1 MARHAAEEQLGL
13 LPAHGPHDALLY
25 DSPKHL
31 AAVAVPFLRNGLA
44 RGDVVVLAAGGP
56 AVRLLHEAVDGDSRV
71 IVLDRGDLYRPRTPA
86 ALTTYR
92 GLGNRRPPGSD
103 ALVRVIGEV
112 DFGPTR
118 RHWPEWQRFE
128 AVMNHQLPGGSVWG
142 LCIFDTQ
149 RLPQA
154 LLDTALQTH
163 PHVATATGRTPNP
176 RFTDPASYLRSLP
189 VPVEPLEASQ
199 PSLSIADVRDVAG
212 LRHSVA
218 DQLARLPG
226 QDLAGDFLL
235 AMDEMTSN
243 AIRHGGPPVSLRLW
257 IGADRI
263 VGSIGDGGP
272 GWDDPFAGYGPAHG
286 DDLSRGGMGLWL
298 ARQLCDH
305 VDVVSDGR
313 NGSGVRIRLTTYL
326 T

>member
-1 MARHAAEEQLGL
+1 MAGQTGGSVVVR
-13 LPAHGPHDALLY
+13 PAFGPHDALLY
-25 DSPKHL
+25 DSPEHL
-31 AAVAVPFLRNGLA
+31 ASVAAPFLQDGLA
-44 RGDVVVLAAGGP
+44 RGDTVVLATSAPAG
-56 AVRLLHEAVDGDSRV
+56 RLLHEAVDGDERV
-71 IVLDRGDLYRPRTPA
+71 VVLDRTEVYPSRTPT

-92 GLGNRRPPGSD
+92 RLADRRPADGS

-118 RHWPEWQRFE
+118 RHWPEWQRYE
-128 AVMNHQLPGGSVWG
+128 AVMNQHQPEPVVWG

-149 RLPQA
+149 RLAQA

-163 PHVATATGRTPNP
+163 PHLATVSGRVTNA
-176 RFTDPASYLRSLP
+176 RFTDPGSYLRSLP
-189 VPVEPLEASQ
+189 VPAEPLEATI
-199 PSLSIADVRDVAG
+199 PSLWIADVRDFAG

-218 DQLARLPG
+218 RELVVLPAP
-226 QDLAGDFLL
+226 DLAADFLL

-243 AIRHGGPPVSLRLW
+243 AIRHGGRPVSLRLW
-257 IGADRI
+257 IGPDRI
-263 VGSIGDGGP
+263 VCVIGDAGP

-286 DDLSRGGMGLWL
+286 NDLSRGGMGLWL

-305 VDVVSDGR
+305 VDLTSDGR

-326 T
+326 P